1 MKVIKTLFRG
11 IIIIMT
17 LCIMFSLLKA
27 FISGTGSELSVSAT
41 TVSAGIGPKF
51 DDFVNNAKS
60 TALDGI
66 VPIKKMYRL
75 DRQNPVAPEPDQS
88 LFGETDDP
96 AVVEAIIEQAS
107 ELIDGQEMQWN
118 RDIQMLPGTKLNYYY
133 DETIL
138 VLTWKEVV
146 NRAVYT
152 FSEVKIA
159 DPSQFRRYL
168 ADNTFGSSIQYAT
181 SDMAATVN
189 AVVAM
194 NGDFYKFRSLGMVV
208 YDGVVR
214 RLDGALV
221 DSCCIDENGDLIF
234 VHKGEIMSQAAA
246 EEFVE
251 DNNVLFS
258 VAFGPILI
266 ENGKNVTPDNYVF
279 GEINDIYARAAICQL
294 DSLHYFLVTVNT
306 EEPTY
311 TNAATVKQ
319 LGDELVRRGVETA
332 YTLDGGQTATIVM
345 NDRVINSVEFGFQ
358 RNISDILYFATALP
372 EAKIEQ

>member
-1 MKVIKTLFRG
+1 MKIIKTILRFIT
-11 IIIIMT
+11 IIVALSIM
-17 LCIMFSLLKA
+17 CGLLLIFVA
-27 FISGTGSELSVSAT
+27 GTGSELSSSFN

-51 DDFVNNAKS
+51 EDFVNNSKS

-66 VPIKKMYRL
+66 VPIKKVYRL
-75 DRQNPVAPEPDQS
+75 DRQTPVAPEPDQS
-88 LFGETDDP
+88 LFGETDNPDE
-96 AVVEAIIEQAS
+96 VEALIEKAS
-107 ELIDGQEMQWN
+107 RLIDGQEMQWN
-118 RDIQMLPGTKLNYYY
+118 RDIKMVPGTKLRYYL

-181 SDMAATVN
+181 SDMASTVN

-208 YDGVVR
+208 YESQVR
-214 RLDGALV
+214 RIDGALV
-221 DSCCIDENGDLIF
+221 DSCCVDVNGNLLF
-234 VHKGEIMSQAAA
+234 VHKGEIMDQAAA
-246 EEFVE
+246 EKYVQ
-251 DNNVLFS
+251 DNDILFS

-266 ENGKNVTPDNYVF
+266 ENGRNVTPDNYVF
-279 GEINDIYARAAICQL
+279 GEINDIYARAAICQT
-294 DSLHYFLVTVNT
+294 DSLHYLLVTVNT
-306 EEPTY
+306 EKPSY
-311 TNAATVKQ
+311 TNAATVYQ
-319 LGDELVRRGVETA
+319 MGAELERRGIEKA

-345 NDRVINSVEFGFQ
+345 NDQVINSVEFGFQ
-358 RNISDILYFATALP
+358 RNISDILYFATAMP
-372 EAKIEQ
+372 ERKAE